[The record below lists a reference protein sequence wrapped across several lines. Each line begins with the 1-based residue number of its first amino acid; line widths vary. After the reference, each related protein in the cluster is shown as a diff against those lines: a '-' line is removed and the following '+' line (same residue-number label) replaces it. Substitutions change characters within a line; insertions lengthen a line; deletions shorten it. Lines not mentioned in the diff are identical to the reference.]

1 MIFIKFIIKGFK
13 VVTYF
18 KDAQS
23 NILAYREKLQQNNMV
38 IDKTNL
44 LFLNLILDILEYLG
58 TEDGDKLDELCE
70 YNVLTMRGEFDEV
83 IKGDSVNEK
92 AQAVLL
98 TFFLRI
104 AKEMEIKYK
113 NIQNEQL
120 KKLYSLVTSKDFKYP
135 SYIKSQKNF
144 ALENMPDNIKKML
157 YMKS

>member
-1 MIFIKFIIKGFK
+1 M
-13 VVTYF
+13 VTYF

-83 IKGDSVNEK
+83 IKGDAVNEK

-144 ALENMPDNIKKML
+144 ALESMPDNIKRML